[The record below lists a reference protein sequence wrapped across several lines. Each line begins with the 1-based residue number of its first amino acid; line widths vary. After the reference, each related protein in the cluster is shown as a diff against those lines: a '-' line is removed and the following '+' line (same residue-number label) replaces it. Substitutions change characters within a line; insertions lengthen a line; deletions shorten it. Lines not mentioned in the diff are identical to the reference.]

1 MRPFRAHLHVLLAA
15 FVVLLATTA
24 ANRAHYFCKMM
35 GSVVEE
41 CCCADDSGPPEAHPE
56 YGPAARAPG
65 CCERLI
71 SPAQPTLVQLRDGAP
86 GLPTAAVVALL
97 PVPEALAPT
106 FRVVDSTTAVAR
118 APPAIGPPLFL
129 AHCALLI

>member
-1 MRPFRAHLHVLLAA
+1 MIGR
-15 FVVLLATTA
+15 VVD
-24 ANRAHYFCKMM
+24 
-35 GSVVEE
+35 E
-41 CCCADDSGPPEAHPE
+41 CCCADDAGPQPPHQDH
-56 YGPAARAPG
+56 GPAASAPG

-86 GLPTAAVVALL
+86 GMPTADVVAFL
-97 PVPEALAPT
+97 PVPEAPSPT

-118 APPAIGPPLFL
+118 APPAIGPPLFI